1 MFRELTENKNKE
13 KEIKKPSIQ
22 NQKQHL
28 KPPGSD
34 PTQPPS
40 PSQIKEIVEKFENI
54 KGNEHLKMKRPIF
67 KKPEA
72 ENSSETK
79 VKVKQVPAT
88 SVQISKGT
96 NSSSAKN
103 YSKVN
108 PSHSSTKPSPG
119 YTHKQPQIKPTGQ
132 LQI

>member
-1 MFRELTENKNKE
+1 MKRARTEIHMEKEPEIQENIKEGEIARKYTHGGEGHLCAKLSGGKKKKKENFKNILTMFRELTENKNKE

-22 NQKQHL
+22 NQNQHL

-67 KKPEA
+67 KKPE
-72 ENSSETK
+72 K
-79 VKVKQVPAT
+79 F
-88 SVQISKGT
+88 I
-96 NSSSAKN
+96 
-103 YSKVN
+103 
-108 PSHSSTKPSPG
+108 
-119 YTHKQPQIKPTGQ
+119 
-132 LQI
+132 